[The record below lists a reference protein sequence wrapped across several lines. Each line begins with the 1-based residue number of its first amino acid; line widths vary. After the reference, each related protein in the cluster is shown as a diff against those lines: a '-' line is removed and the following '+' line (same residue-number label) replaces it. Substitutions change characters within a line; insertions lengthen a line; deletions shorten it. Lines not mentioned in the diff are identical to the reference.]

1 MKKSI
6 GYGLMGVGLTGTIL
20 SCLTMNAVIATG
32 AVVVLVLSLIL
43 ETMGIVFVTKSDKR
57 DALARPTKV
66 YHVSTET
73 SRREV
78 WLQWKYNCNFSNKA
92 RRCWDK

>member
-1 MKKSI
+1 MKKL
-6 GYGLMGVGLTGTIL
+6 GYSFMGVGLTGTIL

-43 ETMGIVFVTKSDKR
+43 ETMGIVFVTISDKR
-57 DALARPTKV
+57 DALARPSKV
-66 YHVSTET
+66 YHVSTEH
-73 SRREV
+73 SRSEA
-78 WLQWKYNCNFSNKA
+78 WLQWKYNCNLSNRA

>member
-6 GYGLMGVGLTGTIL
+6 GYSLMGVGLVGTIF
-20 SCLTMNAVIATG
+20 SCLTMNAVIATS
-32 AVVVLVLSLIL
+32 AVVVLVLSLIAEIAGL
-43 ETMGIVFVTKSDKR
+43 VIVTIAERR

-66 YHVSTET
+66 YHVSTEN
-73 SRREV
+73 SRAEA
-78 WLQWKYNCNFSNKA
+78 WLQWKYNCNLSNRA

>member
-1 MKKSI
+1 MKKI
-6 GYGLMGVGLTGTIL
+6 GYSFMGVGLTGTIL

-32 AVVVLVLSLIL
+32 AVVVLVVSLIL
-43 ETMGIVFVTKSDKR
+43 ETTGIVFVTISDKR
-57 DALARPTKV
+57 DALARPSEV

-73 SRREV
+73 SRHEA
-78 WLQWKYNCNFSNKA
+78 WLQWKYNCNLSNRA